1 MRQLS
6 QHVGQ
11 NISYICIAE
20 AYDELFEAT
29 RQMVRQGYRPAQ
41 IQQRMDA
48 MVTRGSDF
56 MVQHVHDKYINEK
69 EEKHKSM
76 FERTEY

>member
-1 MRQLS
+1 
-6 QHVGQ
+6 
-11 NISYICIAE
+11 
-20 AYDELFEAT
+20 
-29 RQMVRQGYRPAQ
+29 
-41 IQQRMDA
+41 